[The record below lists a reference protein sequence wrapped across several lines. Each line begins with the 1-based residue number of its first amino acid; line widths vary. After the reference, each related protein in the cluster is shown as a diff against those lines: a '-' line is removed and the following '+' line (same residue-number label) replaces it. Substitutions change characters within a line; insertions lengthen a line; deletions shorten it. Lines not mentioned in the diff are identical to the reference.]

1 MKVAVYSGKIPSTT
15 FIERLIEG
23 LSKEKE
29 LQIYLFGRLKNGEI
43 TYRNRVVTKSFKNT
57 LGQILLALSYR
68 ILFFL
73 KPNLWR
79 KFKTARAYKATNLK
93 EKLKDWGKVLP
104 VVYSELD
111 IFHLQWAKDLSNWIF
126 LEELDVRVICSLRG
140 AHINYSPLADDNL
153 ARSYQELFVKCS
165 GFHAVSKAIMTEAS
179 QYGEIKAR
187 TEVIYSGLDLQKFTL
202 KIKPK
207 QINKLKIVSIGRAHW
222 VKGYHYALDAC
233 KLLKDRNINFSY
245 LIVGGETEELQYQV
259 HDLNLASHVNFK
271 SRLSISEVKKNIG
284 DHDLLLLPSVGEG
297 IANVVLESMALGT
310 LVVSTDCGG
319 MSEVIRDGENGFLVP
334 IMNSEAIASRLEEI
348 TTMSEAKQ
356 RQICTTARQY
366 IEQNH
371 QEHSMITGMLDLYK
385 DTTRF
390 TFKSRD

>member
-1 MKVAVYSGKIPSTT
+1 
-15 FIERLIEG
+15 
-23 LSKEKE
+23 
-29 LQIYLFGRLKNGEI
+29 
-43 TYRNRVVTKSFKNT
+43 
-57 LGQILLALSYR
+57 
-68 ILFFL
+68 
-73 KPNLWR
+73 
-79 KFKTARAYKATNLK
+79 
-93 EKLKDWGKVLP
+93 
-104 VVYSELD
+104 
-111 IFHLQWAKDLSNWIF
+111 
-126 LEELDVRVICSLRG
+126 
-140 AHINYSPLADDNL
+140 
-153 ARSYQELFVKCS
+153 
-165 GFHAVSKAIMTEAS
+165 MTEAS